1 MSKPTVYAVMKA
13 TIEIPVRASGSGE
26 TLEQMHE
33 AAKREA
39 EGILRNSLP
48 KGFTVKCGVEFSYA
62 VIRGDVP

>member
-13 TIEIPVRASGSGE
+13 TIEIPVRASESGE

-39 EGILRNSLP
+39 EGILRNRMP
-48 KGFTVKCGVEFSYA
+48 DDVRVIGRVEFSHA
-62 VIRGDVP
+62 IVKAGAA